1 MRDQGLIIGG
11 LAVFLGLITFPIT
24 YNVMSGKKS
33 EPPKLQLP
41 AAEKQC
47 VAPIEY
53 MKASHMKLLFQWRDE
68 RVRQGVRTYTAYD
81 GKTYTISFTGTCL
94 SQCHTDKAEFCDRC
108 HNYVGIRT
116 PNCTDCH
123 VDPKLIQRSGE

>member
-24 YNVMSGKKS
+24 YNVMSGKTS

-68 RVRQGVRTYTAYD
+68 RVRQGVRTYTAYN